1 MTITDEQIRD
11 ACNTLGLSPT
21 GHVPVKPFVGR
32 LAPEPGPLGFAAG
45 HETPGWRYLRCLV
58 DEIAKQI
65 GEGRFAECDY
75 DESKDLMDTVA
86 AHRARNWPWT
96 DALVAVADLE
106 VDEDFEDAKT
116 WLGNETPG
124 LAEQAWTLLG
134 YGGYQVCQ
142 EVFADFLS
150 AKNQEA

>member
-58 DEIAKQI
+58 DAALAATAK
-65 GEGRFAECDY
+65 RVKA
-75 DESKDLMDTVA
+75 DEPDPDRVIEVLGWRSDRYFEAVVVYLEDVGVVEPEN
-86 AHRARNWPWT
+86 RARV
-96 DALVAVADLE
+96 LIR
-106 VDEDFEDAKT
+106 DEQQRQ
-116 WLGNETPG
+116 
-124 LAEQAWTLLG
+124 EQ
-134 YGGYQVCQ
+134 
-142 EVFADFLS
+142 S
-150 AKNQEA
+150 